1 MTLDALPLNPDS
13 FLEQLALDRRQW
25 SSGDELYNPRH
36 IKDLAQV
43 VDILFSLG
51 EHPQIQKTLDKLT
64 KATRFFTSDPQ
75 HFPEL
80 AAYLQLQ
87 ECANGQSYF
96 GLVMTSDHSPPVF
109 LALYRGSTH
118 WQVLPVLYD
127 MSQPNYALAVGDTL
141 EQTLGKQPPLLKPCP
156 FCGHT
161 TPYFERIGTRRASCI
176 VVCGYCSGSHESS
189 DEDENNGRSWNHRTA
204 PEALTEA
211 LARLQRTAY
220 LDSAVSVQARTDDI
234 KAVLAYFGI
243 ESPQPLD

>member
-25 SSGDELYNPRH
+25 SSGDDLYYPRH

-75 HFPEL
+75 RFPEL

-96 GLVMTSDHSPPVF
+96 GLVMTSDHALPIF

-127 MSQPNYALAVGDTL
+127 MSQPNYALTVGETL
-141 EQTLGKQPPLLKPCP
+141 EQTLGRLSSTLKPCP

-189 DEDENNGRSWNHRTA
+189 DEDENNGRSWNHRIA
-204 PEALTEA
+204 PESLTEA
-211 LARLQRTAY
+211 LTRLQRTAY
-220 LDSAVSVQARTDDI
+220 LDSAVSVQARTDDL